1 MFTYMYIES
10 TVGGVFKSGNHRE
23 IINKYSKEGWRFVAA
38 IPKSFKGYGQIASYD
53 LVFEKC
59 EQS

>member
-10 TVGGVFKSGNHRE
+10 TVDGVFKSANHRE
-23 IINKYSKEGWRFVAA
+23 MIDKYSKEGWRFVTA
-38 IPKSFKGYGQIASYD
+38 IPKTFKSYGQIAAHD

-59 EQS
+59 E